1 MINTASGSGEA
12 EDFYNELTPPAEMG
26 STTIK
31 QYMENWL
38 LQMNYP
44 LVTVQLDNTGTG
56 SIVEFYQDR
65 FYYVERDLLFDSDP
79 VKPNP
84 FK

>member
-1 MINTASGSGEA
+1 MKNAYGSGVA
-12 EDFYNELTPPAEMG
+12 EDFYNELTPPTEMG

-44 LVTVQLDNTGTG
+44 QISVQLDNTGTG

-65 FYYVERDLLFDSDP
+65 FYYVERDPLFDMDP